1 MKVETTKTQR
11 IVMTVIA
18 VMGGLYL
25 MLLAPTQ
32 AMQTLKIAL
41 DQVLLRL
48 VPHDA
53 DFYPAV
59 PILSVTFSAWII
71 AFVLAGAALVV
82 LAKKIY
88 DGAKWARATA
98 LGLFAVPSVAGM
110 TMMIPWFV
118 LVLAEY
124 PEKGVPAP
132 TVTGMPPAMPILFV
146 SLLFY
151 FIMLLADRDTL
162 KNKALKL
169 IPFTVLGI
177 VSGMVFMNGQHG
189 VRYFIHIPGAFAIG
203 ADGLLTA
210 NPTPPPFTSALAHS
224 ITNLDHLDW
233 QTFEMVSEQAV
244 YSPQTLALLLGGFL
258 LYIASVLLIIS
269 IPLMA
274 MKNKAGW
281 YIATA
286 TTLATVVVS
295 FQGFVVRHSTE
306 WLQGGML
313 SAVLLAILLI
323 PAFRNLLVEEE
334 ASEAEAPN
342 AQAVLKRK
350 TA

>member
-1 MKVETTKTQR
+1 MKNETTKTQR
-11 IVMTVIA
+11 LIMAMIA
-18 VMGGLYL
+18 VIGGLYL

-59 PILSVTFSAWII
+59 PILSVTFSTWII
-71 AFVLAGAALVV
+71 ASVLAGAMLLVI
-82 LAKKIY
+82 AKKLY
-88 DGAKWARATA
+88 EGARWARATA
-98 LGLFAVPSVAGM
+98 LGLFAIPSVAGI

-124 PEKGVPAP
+124 PKKGVPP
-132 TVTGMPPAMPILFV
+132 HTISGMPPAIPILFV
-146 SLLFY
+146 NLLFY
-151 FIMLLADRDTL
+151 FIILLADTDTL

-169 IPFTVLGI
+169 VPYTALGI

-189 VRYFIHIPGAFAIG
+189 VRYFIHIPGEFV
-203 ADGLLTA
+203 ADANGLIAA
-210 NPTPPPFTSALAHS
+210 NPTPPPFTSALAHY

-233 QTFEMVSEQAV
+233 KTFEMVSEKAV

-258 LYIASVLLIIS
+258 LYIASILLIVS

-274 MKNKAGW
+274 MKNKSGW

-286 TTLATVVVS
+286 TALATAVVS
-295 FQGFVVRHSTE
+295 FQGFIVRHSTE
-306 WLQGGML
+306 WLQGGVL
-313 SAVLLAILLI
+313 STVLLVILLI
-323 PAFRNLLVEEE
+323 PAFKQFLIE
-334 ASEAEAPN
+334 
-342 AQAVLKRK
+342 KGD
-350 TA
+350 

>member
-1 MKVETTKTQR
+1 MKNETTKNQR
-11 IVMTVIA
+11 LVMTIVA
-18 VMGGLYL
+18 VVGGLYL

-59 PILSVTFSAWII
+59 PVLSVTFSAWII
-71 AFVLAGAALVV
+71 AFVLAGAMLLVA
-82 LAKKIY
+82 AKKLY
-88 DGAKWARATA
+88 DGMKWARAVA
-98 LGLFAVPSVAGM
+98 LGLFAIPSVAGI

-124 PEKGVPAP
+124 PEKGVPP
-132 TVTGMPPAMPILFV
+132 HTISGMPPAMPILFV
-146 SLLFY
+146 NLLFY
-151 FIMLLADRDTL
+151 FIILLADTDTL

-169 IPFTVLGI
+169 IPYTALGV

-189 VRYFIHIPGAFAIG
+189 VRYFIHIPGEFVTG
-203 ADGLLTA
+203 ADGLITA

-224 ITNLDHLDW
+224 ITNLDHLHW
-233 QTFEMVSEQAV
+233 QTFEFISDKAV

-258 LYIASVLLIIS
+258 LYIASVLLIVS

-286 TTLATVVVS
+286 TALATVVVS
-295 FQGFVVRHSTE
+295 FQGFIVRHSIE

-323 PAFRNLLVEEE
+323 PAFKQFLIEKGE
-334 ASEAEAPN
+334 
-342 AQAVLKRK
+342 
-350 TA
+350 

>member
-1 MKVETTKTQR
+1 MKNETTKTHR
-11 IVMTVIA
+11 LVMTIVA
-18 VMGGLYL
+18 VVGGLYL

-41 DQVLLRL
+41 DQVILRL
-48 VPHDA
+48 IPYDA

-59 PILSVTFSAWII
+59 PILSTTFSVWII
-71 AFVLAGAALVV
+71 AFVLAGAMLLI

-88 DGAKWARATA
+88 EGVKWARAAA

-124 PEKGVPAP
+124 PEKGVPP
-132 TVTGMPPAMPILFV
+132 HTVSGMPPAMPILFV
-146 SLLFY
+146 NLLFY
-151 FIMLLADRDTL
+151 FAILLADTDTL

-169 IPFTVLGI
+169 IPFTFLGI

-189 VRYFIHIPGAFAIG
+189 VRYFIHIPGNFATN
-203 ADGLLTA
+203 ANGLIVA
-210 NPTPPPFTSALAHS
+210 NPTPPPFTSPLAHF

-258 LYIASVLLIIS
+258 LYIASALLIVS

-281 YIATA
+281 YIATTA
-286 TTLATVVVS
+286 ALATAVVS
-295 FQGFVVRHSTE
+295 FQGFIVRHSTE

-313 SAVLLAILLI
+313 SAVLLAVLLI
-323 PAFRNLLVEEE
+323 PAFKQFLIE
-334 ASEAEAPN
+334 
-342 AQAVLKRK
+342 KGD
-350 TA
+350 

>member
-1 MKVETTKTQR
+1 MKNETTKTHR
-11 IVMTVIA
+11 LVMTIVAI
-18 VMGGLYL
+18 VGGLYL

-59 PILSVTFSAWII
+59 PILSVTFSVWII
-71 AFVLAGAALVV
+71 AFVMAGATLLVI
-82 LAKKIY
+82 AKKLY
-88 DGAKWARATA
+88 DGVKWARATA
-98 LGLFAVPSVAGM
+98 LGLFAIPSVAGI

-124 PEKGVPAP
+124 PEKGVPP
-132 TVTGMPPAMPILFV
+132 HTISGMPPAMPILFV
-146 SLLFY
+146 NLLFY
-151 FIMLLADRDTL
+151 FIILLADTDTI
-162 KNKALKL
+162 KNKVLKM
-169 IPFTVLGI
+169 IPYTALGI

-189 VRYFIHIPGAFAIG
+189 VRYFIHIPGAFTTDAN
-203 ADGLLTA
+203 GLITA
-210 NPTPPPFTSALAHS
+210 NPTPPPFTSALAHY

-233 QTFEMVSEQAV
+233 QSFEMVSEKAV

-258 LYIASVLLIIS
+258 LYLASVLLIVS

-274 MKNKAGW
+274 MKNKTGW

-295 FQGFVVRHSTE
+295 FQGFIVRHSTE

-323 PAFRNLLVEEE
+323 PAFKQFLIEKGE
-334 ASEAEAPN
+334 
-342 AQAVLKRK
+342 
-350 TA
+350 

>member
-1 MKVETTKTQR
+1 MKNETTKTQR
-11 IVMTVIA
+11 LIMTIVA
-18 VMGGLYL
+18 VVGGLYL

-59 PILSVTFSAWII
+59 PVLSTTFSAWII
-71 AFVLAGAALVV
+71 AFVFSGAMLLVV
-82 LAKKIY
+82 AKKLY
-88 DGAKWARATA
+88 DGVKWARAAT
-98 LGLFAVPSVAGM
+98 LGLFAIPSVAGM

-124 PEKGVPAP
+124 PEKGVPP
-132 TVTGMPPAMPILFV
+132 HTINGMPPAMPILFV
-146 SLLFY
+146 NLLFY
-151 FIMLLADRDTL
+151 FIILIADTDTL

-169 IPFTVLGI
+169 IPYTALGI
-177 VSGMVFMNGQHG
+177 VSGMVFMNAQHG
-189 VRYFIHIPGAFAIG
+189 VRYFIHIPGEFVTG
-203 ADGLLTA
+203 ADGLITA
-210 NPTPPPFTSALAHS
+210 NPTPPPFTSALAHY

-233 QTFEMVSEQAV
+233 QTFEFVSEKAV

-258 LYIASVLLIIS
+258 LYIASVLLIVS

-274 MKNKAGW
+274 MKNKTGW

-295 FQGFVVRHSTE
+295 FQGFIVRHSTE

-323 PAFRNLLVEEE
+323 PAFKQFLIE
-334 ASEAEAPN
+334 
-342 AQAVLKRK
+342 KGD
-350 TA
+350 

>member
-1 MKVETTKTQR
+1 MKNETTKTHR
-11 IVMTVIA
+11 LVMTIVA
-18 VMGGLYL
+18 VVGGLYL

-41 DQVLLRL
+41 DQVILRL
-48 VPHDA
+48 IPYDA

-59 PILSVTFSAWII
+59 PILSTTFSVWII
-71 AFVLAGAALVV
+71 AFVLAGAMLLI

-88 DGAKWARATA
+88 EGVKWARAAA
-98 LGLFAVPSVAGM
+98 LGLFAIPSVAGM

-124 PEKGVPAP
+124 PEKGVPP
-132 TVTGMPPAMPILFV
+132 HTVSGMPPAMPILFV
-146 SLLFY
+146 NLLFY
-151 FIMLLADRDTL
+151 FAILLADTDTL

-169 IPFTVLGI
+169 IPFTFLGI

-189 VRYFIHIPGAFAIG
+189 VRYFIHIPGNFATN
-203 ADGLLTA
+203 ANGLIVA
-210 NPTPPPFTSALAHS
+210 NPTPPPFTSPLAHF

-258 LYIASVLLIIS
+258 LYIASALLIVS

-281 YIATA
+281 YIATTA
-286 TTLATVVVS
+286 ALATAVVS
-295 FQGFVVRHSTE
+295 FQGFIVRHSTE

-313 SAVLLAILLI
+313 SAVLLAVLLI
-323 PAFRNLLVEEE
+323 PAFKQFLLE
-334 ASEAEAPN
+334 
-342 AQAVLKRK
+342 KGD
-350 TA
+350 

>member
-1 MKVETTKTQR
+1 MTNESTKTQR
-11 IVMTVIA
+11 IVMAVVAVI
-18 VMGGLYL
+18 GGLYL

-59 PILSVTFSAWII
+59 PVLSTTFSAWII
-71 AFVLAGAALVV
+71 AFVFSGALLIM
-82 LAKKIY
+82 LAKKLY
-88 DGAKWARATA
+88 DGVKWARAAA
-98 LGLFAVPSVAGM
+98 LGLFAIPSVAGI

-124 PEKGVPAP
+124 PEKGVPLH
-132 TVTGMPPAMPILFV
+132 TINGMPPAMPILFV
-146 SLLFY
+146 NLLFY
-151 FIMLLADRDTL
+151 FVILLADQDTL
-162 KNKALKL
+162 KDKALKVV
-169 IPFTVLGI
+169 PYTALGI

-189 VRYFIHIPGAFAIG
+189 VRYFIHIPGEFVTG
-203 ADGLLTA
+203 ADGLITA
-210 NPTPPPFTSALAHS
+210 NPTPPPFTSALAHY

-233 QTFEMVSEQAV
+233 KTFEMVSENAV

-258 LYIASVLLIIS
+258 LYISSVLLIVS

-281 YIATA
+281 YMATA
-286 TTLATVVVS
+286 TALATAVVS
-295 FQGFVVRHSTE
+295 FQGFVVRSSTE
-306 WLQGGML
+306 WLQGGLL
-313 SAVLLAILLI
+313 SSVLLAILLI
-323 PAFRNLLVEEE
+323 PAFKNLLIEKGE
-334 ASEAEAPN
+334 
-342 AQAVLKRK
+342 
-350 TA
+350 

>member
-1 MKVETTKTQR
+1 MKNETTKTQR
-11 IVMTVIA
+11 LIMAIVAII
-18 VMGGLYL
+18 GGLYL
-25 MLLAPTQ
+25 LLLAPTQ

-71 AFVLAGAALVV
+71 AFVFAGSTLLV
-82 LAKKIY
+82 LAKKLY
-88 DGAKWARATA
+88 DGVKWARAAA

-124 PEKGVPAP
+124 PEKGVPP
-132 TVTGMPPAMPILFV
+132 HTITGMPPAMPILFV

-151 FIMLLADRDTL
+151 FVMLLVDQDTL

-169 IPFTVLGI
+169 IPYTALGI

-189 VRYFIHIPGAFAIG
+189 VRYFIQIPGEFVTG
-203 ADGLLTA
+203 ADGLITA
-210 NPTPPPFTSALAHS
+210 NPTPPPFTSALAHY

-233 QTFEMVSEQAV
+233 QTFEFVSEKAV

-258 LYIASVLLIIS
+258 LYIASVLLIVS

-274 MKNKAGW
+274 MKNKTGW

-286 TTLATVVVS
+286 TALATAVVS
-295 FQGFVVRHSTE
+295 FQGFIVRHSTE
-306 WLQGGML
+306 WLQGGLL
-313 SAVLLAILLI
+313 STVLLVILLI
-323 PAFRNLLVEEE
+323 PAFKQFLIEKGE
-334 ASEAEAPN
+334 
-342 AQAVLKRK
+342 
-350 TA
+350 

>member
-1 MKVETTKTQR
+1 MKNETTKTQR
-11 IVMTVIA
+11 ILMA
-18 VMGGLYL
+18 VVAIIGGLYL
-25 MLLAPTQ
+25 LLLAPTQ

-59 PILSVTFSAWII
+59 PVLSVTFSAWII
-71 AFVLAGAALVV
+71 AFVFAGSMLLV
-82 LAKKIY
+82 LAKKLY
-88 DGAKWARATA
+88 DGVKWARATA
-98 LGLFAVPSVAGM
+98 LGMFAIPSVAGM

-124 PEKGVPAP
+124 PEKGVPP
-132 TVTGMPPAMPILFV
+132 HTINGMPPAMPILFV
-146 SLLFY
+146 NLLFY
-151 FIMLLADRDTL
+151 FIILIADTDAL

-169 IPFTVLGI
+169 IPYTALGI
-177 VSGMVFMNGQHG
+177 VSGMVFMNAQHG
-189 VRYFIHIPGAFAIG
+189 VRYFIHIPGEFIT
-203 ADGLLTA
+203 DTNGLIAA
-210 NPTPPPFTSALAHS
+210 NPTPPPFTSALAHY

-233 QTFEMVSEQAV
+233 QTFEMVSEKAV

-258 LYIASVLLIIS
+258 LYIASVLLIVS

-274 MKNKAGW
+274 MKNKTGW

-295 FQGFVVRHSTE
+295 FQGFIVRHSTE
-306 WLQGGML
+306 WLQGGLL
-313 SAVLLAILLI
+313 SSVLLAILLI
-323 PAFRNLLVEEE
+323 PAFKQFLIEKGE
-334 ASEAEAPN
+334 
-342 AQAVLKRK
+342 
-350 TA
+350 

>member
-1 MKVETTKTQR
+1 MTNETTKTQR
-11 IVMTVIA
+11 ILMAVVAVI
-18 VMGGLYL
+18 GGLYL

-71 AFVLAGAALVV
+71 AFVFAGATLLV
-82 LAKKIY
+82 LAKKLY
-88 DGAKWARATA
+88 EGVKWARAAA
-98 LGLFAVPSVAGM
+98 LGLFAIPSVAGM

-124 PEKGVPAP
+124 PEKGVPP
-132 TVTGMPPAMPILFV
+132 HTISGMPPVMPILFV
-146 SLLFY
+146 NLLFY
-151 FIMLLADRDTL
+151 FIILFADQDTL

-169 IPFTVLGI
+169 IPYTALGV

-189 VRYFIHIPGAFAIG
+189 VRYFIHLPGNFTTDAN
-203 ADGLLTA
+203 GLIIA
-210 NPTPPPFTSALAHS
+210 NPTPPPFTSPLAHY

-233 QTFEMVSEQAV
+233 KTFEFVSEKAV

-258 LYIASVLLIIS
+258 LYISSVLLIVS
-269 IPLMA
+269 IPLLA
-274 MKNKAGW
+274 MKNKTGW
-281 YIATA
+281 YIATITA
-286 TTLATVVVS
+286 LATAVVS

-306 WLQGGML
+306 WMQGGVL
-313 SAVLLAILLI
+313 STILLAILLI
-323 PAFRNLLVEEE
+323 PAFKNLFIEKGEW
-334 ASEAEAPN
+334 
-342 AQAVLKRK
+342 
-350 TA
+350 

>member
-1 MKVETTKTQR
+1 MT
-11 IVMTVIA
+11 IVA
-18 VMGGLYL
+18 VVGGLYL

-41 DQVLLRL
+41 DQVILRL
-48 VPHDA
+48 IPYDA

-59 PILSVTFSAWII
+59 PILSTTFSVWII
-71 AFVLAGAALVV
+71 AFVLAGAMLLI

-88 DGAKWARATA
+88 EGVKWARAAA

-124 PEKGVPAP
+124 PEKGVPP
-132 TVTGMPPAMPILFV
+132 HTVSGMPPAMPILFV
-146 SLLFY
+146 NLLFY
-151 FIMLLADRDTL
+151 FAILLADTDTL

-169 IPFTVLGI
+169 IPFTFLGI

-189 VRYFIHIPGAFAIG
+189 VRYFIHIPGNFATN
-203 ADGLLTA
+203 ANGLIVA
-210 NPTPPPFTSALAHS
+210 NPTPPPFTSPLAHF

-233 QTFEMVSEQAV
+233 QTFEMVSEKAI

-258 LYIASVLLIIS
+258 LYIASALLIVS

-281 YIATA
+281 YIATTA
-286 TTLATVVVS
+286 ALATAVVS
-295 FQGFVVRHSTE
+295 FQGFIVRHSTE

-313 SAVLLAILLI
+313 SAVLLAVLLI
-323 PAFRNLLVEEE
+323 PAFKQFLIE
-334 ASEAEAPN
+334 
-342 AQAVLKRK
+342 KGD
-350 TA
+350 

>member
-1 MKVETTKTQR
+1 MTNETTKTQR
-11 IVMTVIA
+11 IIMMIVAIV
-18 VMGGLYL
+18 GGLYL
-25 MLLAPTQ
+25 LLLAPTQ
-32 AMQTLKIAL
+32 AMQTVKIAL

-59 PILSVTFSAWII
+59 PVLSTTFSVWII
-71 AFVLAGAALVV
+71 AFVFAGALLLV
-82 LAKKIY
+82 LARKLNE
-88 DGAKWARATA
+88 GSRWARATA
-98 LGLFAVPSVAGM
+98 LGLFAIPAVAGI

-124 PEKGVPAP
+124 PEKGVPP
-132 TVTGMPPAMPILFV
+132 HTITGMHPEMPILFLN
-146 SLLFY
+146 LLLY
-151 FIMLLADRDTL
+151 FVILLADQDTF
-162 KNKALKL
+162 KNKLLKL
-169 IPFTVLGI
+169 VPFTALGI
-177 VSGMVFMNGQHG
+177 VAGMVFMNGQHG
-189 VRYFIHIPGAFAIG
+189 VRYFIHIPGRFAT
-203 ADGLLTA
+203 DA
-210 NPTPPPFTSALAHS
+210 NGMVSASPNPPAFTSALAHS

-233 QTFEMVSEQAV
+233 KTFELLNEQAV

-258 LYIASVLLIIS
+258 LYISSVLLIVS

-286 TTLATVVVS
+286 TALATVVVS

-313 SAVLLAILLI
+313 SLILLIILLI
-323 PAFRNLLVEEE
+323 PTFKKFLIEQGE
-334 ASEAEAPN
+334 
-342 AQAVLKRK
+342 
-350 TA
+350 

>member
-1 MKVETTKTQR
+1 MKNETTKTHR
-11 IVMTVIA
+11 LVMTIVA
-18 VMGGLYL
+18 VVGGLYL

-41 DQVLLRL
+41 DQVILRL
-48 VPHDA
+48 IPYDA

-59 PILSVTFSAWII
+59 PILSTTFSVWII
-71 AFVLAGAALVV
+71 AFVLAGAMLLI

-88 DGAKWARATA
+88 EGVKWARAAA

-124 PEKGVPAP
+124 PEKGVPP
-132 TVTGMPPAMPILFV
+132 HTVSGMPPAMPILFV
-146 SLLFY
+146 NLLFY
-151 FIMLLADRDTL
+151 FAILLADTDTL

-169 IPFTVLGI
+169 IPFTFLGI

-189 VRYFIHIPGAFAIG
+189 VRYFIHIPGNFATN
-203 ADGLLTA
+203 ANGLIVA
-210 NPTPPPFTSALAHS
+210 NPTPPPFTSPLAHF

-233 QTFEMVSEQAV
+233 QTFEMVSEKAV

-258 LYIASVLLIIS
+258 LYIASALLIVS

-281 YIATA
+281 YIATTA
-286 TTLATVVVS
+286 ALATAVVS
-295 FQGFVVRHSTE
+295 FQGFIVRHSTE

-313 SAVLLAILLI
+313 SAVLLAVLLI
-323 PAFRNLLVEEE
+323 PAFKQFLIE
-334 ASEAEAPN
+334 
-342 AQAVLKRK
+342 KGD
-350 TA
+350 

>member
-1 MKVETTKTQR
+1 MTNETTKTGR
-11 IVMTVIA
+11 IVMTIVAVI
-18 VMGGLYL
+18 GGLYL

-41 DQVLLRL
+41 DQVMLRL

-59 PILSVTFSAWII
+59 PVLSVTFSAWII
-71 AFVLAGAALVV
+71 AFVLAGAMLLV

-88 DGAKWARATA
+88 DGVKWARAAA
-98 LGLFAVPSVAGM
+98 LGLFAIPSVAGM

-124 PEKGVPAP
+124 PEKGVPAH
-132 TVTGMPPAMPILFV
+132 TITGMPPAMPIILLG
-146 SLLFY
+146 LLFY
-151 FIMLLADRDTL
+151 FIILFADQDTL

-169 IPFTVLGI
+169 IPFTALGI

-189 VRYFIHIPGAFAIG
+189 VRYFIHIPGEFTTDAN
-203 ADGLLTA
+203 GLITA
-210 NPTPPPFTSALAHS
+210 NPNPPLFTTPLAHY

-233 QTFEMVSEQAV
+233 KTFEMVSDQAV

-258 LYIASVLLIIS
+258 LYIASILLIVS

-274 MKNKAGW
+274 MKNKTGW

-286 TTLATVVVS
+286 TALATAVVS
-295 FQGFVVRHSTE
+295 FQGFIVRSSTE
-306 WLQGGML
+306 WLQGGLL
-313 SAVLLAILLI
+313 STVLLAILLI
-323 PAFRNLLVEEE
+323 PAFKQFLIE
-334 ASEAEAPN
+334 
-342 AQAVLKRK
+342 KGD
-350 TA
+350 